1 MWSSSKQLDYVEG
14 CETPASPSEFFQVA
28 NSTFNELLALE
39 SADDWKEFD
48 HGLDPSI
55 RAWEKLSPQ
64 NPIPYIK
71 IEGTLPASPLVRNI
85 LYAIARRFNKG
96 PRATKSHLSISKFGL
111 ALGIR
116 N

>member
-1 MWSSSKQLDYVEG
+1 MVLFNDKNTDGICHEFLKIYYQVFVLHINVVNIISHTRTNFSS
-14 CETPASPSEFFQVA
+14 T
-28 NSTFNELLALE
+28 
-39 SADDWKEFD
+39 DDWKEFD

-96 PRATKSHLSISKFGL
+96 GPRATKSDLSISKFGL
-111 ALGIR
+111 A
-116 N
+116 

>member
-1 MWSSSKQLDYVEG
+1 VFVLHINVVNIISH
-14 CETPASPSEFFQVA
+14 TRTNF
-28 NSTFNELLALE
+28 
-39 SADDWKEFD
+39 SATDDWKEFD

-64 NPIPYIK
+64 SPIPYIK
-71 IEGTLPASPLVRNI
+71 IEGTLPASPLVCNK
-85 LYAIARRFNKG
+85 LYLRYTKIQLR
-96 PRATKSHLSISKFGL
+96 PHATKSDLSISKFGL